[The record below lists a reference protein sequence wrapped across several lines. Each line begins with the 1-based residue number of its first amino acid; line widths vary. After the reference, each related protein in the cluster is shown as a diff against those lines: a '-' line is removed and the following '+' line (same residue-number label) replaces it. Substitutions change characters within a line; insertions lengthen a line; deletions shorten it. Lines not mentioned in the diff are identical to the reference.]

1 MITVEEANQIIQNT
15 VKDFGIEQLDIED
28 AIGRILRESFITDR
42 DLPPYN
48 RVTMDGIAIAFEAY
62 AGGGSVFPIAGI
74 AAAGAPRQTLE
85 QPGHCLEIM
94 TGAILPDGTDTV
106 IRYEDVDIE
115 NNIATIKEEARV
127 KRGQN
132 IHIQGEDRKAG
143 SLIVKSGKV
152 LGPAE
157 IGVAATIGKKE
168 IKVSKP
174 PTVAIISTGDEL
186 IEIEE
191 TPLPHQIRRSNV
203 YRLMATLKSLN
214 VESDAFHLL
223 DDLEETVARL
233 GELLEEYDV
242 LLLSGGVSKGKFDF
256 LPPALERL
264 GVKKLFHKI
273 KQRPGKPFWFGKAPN
288 GTLAFALP
296 GNPVS
301 SFLCTHR
308 YFIPWLKRSLQQEL
322 KPQPRA
328 ALSKDFTFKPD
339 LTYFLQVRISYDSEG
354 RMLAEPV
361 EGHGSGDLANLVDS
375 EAFIELARGKD
386 LYKAGEVWP
395 VYFF

>member
-15 VKDFGIEQLDIED
+15 VKDFGIEQIDIET
-28 AIGRILRESFITDR
+28 AIGRTLRESFIADR

-62 AGGGSVFPIAGI
+62 AGGSKAFPIAGI
-74 AAAGAPRQTLE
+74 GAAGAAQCTLE
-85 QPGHCLEIM
+85 NPQHCLEIM
-94 TGAILPDGTDTV
+94 TGAILPNGCDTV
-106 IRYEDVDIE
+106 IRYEDVDID
-115 NNIATIKEEARV
+115 NNVATIKEEARV
-127 KRGQN
+127 KQGQN

-143 SLIVKSGKV
+143 SLIVKPGKV

-168 IKVSKP
+168 IQVSKLP
-174 PTVAIISTGDEL
+174 GVAIVSTGDEL

-264 GVKKLFHKI
+264 GVEKLFHKI

-288 GTLAFALP
+288 GTIVFALP

-301 SFLCTHR
+301 SFLCTQR

-339 LTYFLQVRISYDSEG
+339 LTYFLQVRISYDNEG